1 MRGKAGLVYGKSA
14 LPLALC
20 FGCLHFALRV
30 VLLLCNQ
37 FPSFGASL
45 SLADVCK
52 HLVVFCRQHALHQ
65 LKTGNTADDQNYTQ
79 HMTLYRGDQWRWWG
93 GGHLKKEWH
102 NKVDM
107 WNNFIFSPDVYS
119 KTISQLCHYS
129 GFVQLLDS
137 STFKVLIP
145 KMSRLSKPFSLQLN
159 CY

>member
-20 FGCLHFALRV
+20 FGGLHFALRV
-30 VLLLCNQ
+30 VLLLCSQ

-79 HMTLYRGDQWRWWG
+79 HM
-93 GGHLKKEWH
+93 
-102 NKVDM
+102 
-107 WNNFIFSPDVYS
+107 
-119 KTISQLCHYS
+119 SQLCHYS

-145 KMSRLSKPFSLQLN
+145 KMSRLSKPVSLQLN
-159 CY
+159 CYLRIPCYP